1 MVHSEG
7 LPIVDTREP
16 QAAGAP
22 LKRKLAA
29 ILMADVVGYSRL
41 MHGDERET
49 LAAFKRHL
57 KETVEPAMARHEGRL
72 VKTSGDGLLAE
83 FRSVVEALSCA
94 VEMQREIAERNAG
107 TPESRRLEFR
117 VGITLGDVVL
127 EDGDIFGDGVILAA
141 RLESLAQP
149 GGICLSEAAYR
160 LVRGKIAA
168 EFEDLGLQNGKN
180 LPEPIQVYRVVSG
193 APKPRQAPVPAAAA
207 PLLSGVLIAVLPF
220 TNLSHDPDRGYFSDG
235 ITSDLITDLSRF
247 PDLAVIASHT
257 AFACKEK
264 AATIDEIA
272 RDLGVRYVVEGSIQH
287 AGNRVRINAK
297 LIEAPGDRHLWS
309 QRFDRCLE
317 DLFAVQDEIV
327 RSIVGTVVAR
337 LELSERQ
344 RALHKSTESLA
355 AYDHYLRGQH
365 VCLDW
370 TRETNSLAQDHYRKA
385 LELDPGYARVYSA
398 LAFLLIQGTLE
409 GWADDPALAF
419 GEARQLAQ
427 TAVRLA
433 PLDFDNL
440 GQLGQAC
447 LYCHAFERSLA
458 CYQRALSLNSNSADL
473 LADYADTL
481 VHLGMT
487 EEAVAYIARAKRLNP
502 ISPEWYDWVLGLA
515 AFHDGRY
522 EDALDAFCHAANGS
536 NLLQRDLA
544 ATYVRLDRM
553 EDARRTARD
562 ILKRQPAY
570 RLGLETLRPF
580 KDPAI
585 VQAII
590 SDLRRAGLP
599 D

>member
-1 MVHSEG
+1 MAHSEG
-7 LPIVDTREP
+7 LPIIDTRGS
-16 QAAGAP
+16 QADVTV
-22 LKRKLAA
+22 KRKLAA

-41 MHGDERET
+41 MHGNEQET
-49 LAAFKRHL
+49 LGAFKRHL
-57 KETVEPAMARHEGRL
+57 KESVEPAMARHEGRL

-107 TPESRRLEFR
+107 TPEARRLEFR

-160 LVRGKIAA
+160 LVRGKTAA
-168 EFEDLGLQNGKN
+168 EFEDLGLQDGKN

-193 APKPRQAPVPAAAA
+193 TSRPRAVALPVAA
-207 PLLSGVLIAVLPF
+207 PFPAGVLIAVLPF
-220 TNLSHDPDRGYFSDG
+220 TNLSDDPDRGYFSDG

-257 AFACKEK
+257 SFACKMKE
-264 AATIDEIA
+264 ATIDEIA

-297 LIEAPGDRHLWS
+297 LIEAPGDRNLWS
-309 QRFDRCLE
+309 QRFDRNLE

-344 RALHKSTESLA
+344 RALHKPTESLA

-370 TRETNSLAQDHYRKA
+370 TRETNRLAQEHYRKA
-385 LELDPGYARVYSA
+385 LELDPSYARVYSA
-398 LAFLLIQGTLE
+398 LAFLLLQGALE

-427 TAVRLA
+427 TAVRLS

-440 GQLGQAC
+440 GQLGQIC
-447 LYCHAFERSLA
+447 LYCRAFDRSLA
-458 CYQRALSLNSNSADL
+458 CYQRALSLNSNGADL

-487 EEAVAYIARAKRLNP
+487 EEAGAYIARAKRLNP

-522 EDALDAFCHAANGS
+522 EDALEAFGHAANGS
-536 NLLQRDLA
+536 NLLRRDLA
-544 ATYVRLDRM
+544 ATYVRLDRLD
-553 EDARRTARD
+553 EARQTARI
-562 ILKRQPAY
+562 ILERQPSY
-570 RLGLETLRPF
+570 RLSLETLRPF

-585 VQAII
+585 VQSII